1 MNKSTLNVEAK
12 PSQTAPAVSKALA
25 RVLGA
30 TESKENEAEAKYQNT
45 GSENRTEDKNA
56 AGKRICNAEQ
66 NTEAYYLQ
74 SISVMDTK
82 K

>member
-30 TESKENEAEAKYQNT
+30 TESKENEAETKYQNS
-45 GSENRTEDKNA
+45 GSEDA
-56 AGKRICNAEQ
+56 AGKRICNAQQ
-66 NTEAYYLQ
+66 NNEAF
-74 SISVMDTK
+74 SVVDTVMVQK
-82 K
+82 V